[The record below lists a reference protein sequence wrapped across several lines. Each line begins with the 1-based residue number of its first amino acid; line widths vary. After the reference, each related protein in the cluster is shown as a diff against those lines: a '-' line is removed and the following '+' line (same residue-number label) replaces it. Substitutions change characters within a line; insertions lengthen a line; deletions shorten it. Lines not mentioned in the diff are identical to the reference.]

1 MRSPLFALLAGPV
14 VSCALVVGSLVVGSL
29 SQASTLL
36 AQPQPQTLRAQAD
49 LDTLPAH
56 RSVTVLVE
64 GEPQTMDMQLY
75 QHSTVPLV
83 TYYPA
88 TMTVEQ
94 ACDIDG
100 CGVSFTDEATGAGVI
115 VLFPAG
121 ATQAVEVAPYV
132 TGPEGVM
139 AENGWVVTGS
149 YDGQL
154 EFPWA
159 RQLVTFQPPDR
170 ETMGLVYLGE
180 ASGHGFAAIAVFPPE
195 AGDGF
200 MPQVNAMF
208 GEVRVK
214 P

>member
-1 MRSPLFALLAGPV
+1 MRSPLFSPLAGPLAGF
-14 VSCALVVGSLVVGSL
+14 ALLVGCLG
-29 SQASTLL
+29 QASTLL
-36 AQPQPQTLRAQAD
+36 AQEVAPLAQTLQAQPSPEA
-49 LDTLPAH
+49 LPAT

-64 GEPQTMDMQLY
+64 GEPQTMEMQLY
-75 QHSTVPLV
+75 QHPTVPLV
-83 TYYPA
+83 IYYPA
-88 TMTVEQ
+88 TMTVDQ
-94 ACDIDG
+94 DCDPVG

-121 ATQAVEVAPYV
+121 ATQAAEVAPYI
-132 TGPEGVM
+132 TGPEGLM
-139 AENGWVVTGS
+139 AENGWLETGS
-149 YDGQL
+149 YDDQL

-159 RQLVTFQPPDR
+159 RQLVTFAPPDR
-170 ETMGLVYLGE
+170 EAMGLVYLGE
-180 ASGHGFAAIAVFPPE
+180 ASGQGFAAIAVFPPE